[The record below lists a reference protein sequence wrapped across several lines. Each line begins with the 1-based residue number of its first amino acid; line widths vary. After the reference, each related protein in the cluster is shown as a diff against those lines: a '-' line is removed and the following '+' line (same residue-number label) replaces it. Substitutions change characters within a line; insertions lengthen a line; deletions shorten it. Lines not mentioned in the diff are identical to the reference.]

1 MVDAVT
7 LGALKRISYP
17 QFSSKNGLTALAGGG
32 QTGAL
37 LLPAA
42 VNVVSTVANPGDS
55 VLLPKEGGGKRIIVI
70 NAGAN
75 SLNVFPNNTTD
86 VINSLGVQTAYAV
99 PAGDVIEFIG
109 TGNGQWY
116 ASVPSIDTLNNL
128 TLNGYLA
135 RSNAAAVVAAGTTQG
150 TATALTADQNNVA
163 TGTANQ
169 GVVLPTGVPGM
180 RILVWNSTGNTIK
193 IYPAGTGTID
203 GGSASAAQTL
213 TSAHRAAEFFCQSSN
228 TWVSALVGAATS

>member
-1 MVDAVT
+1 MTDALT
-7 LGALKRISYP
+7 LGAFKRISYP
-17 QFSSKNGLTALAGGG
+17 QFSSKNSLTALAGGG
-32 QTGAL
+32 QTGAVM
-37 LLPAA
+37 LPAS
-42 VNVVSTVANPGDS
+42 VNVILTVATAGDS
-55 VLLPKEGGGKRIIVI
+55 VMLPKEGGGKRIVVI

-86 VINSLGVQTAYAV
+86 VINSLAVQTAYAV
-99 PAGDVIEFIG
+99 PAGDVIEFVG

-116 ASVPSIDTLNNL
+116 ASVPSIDTLINL
-128 TLNGYLA
+128 TLSGYLA

-180 RILVWNSTGNTIK
+180 
-193 IYPAGTGTID
+193 
-203 GGSASAAQTL
+203 
-213 TSAHRAAEFFCQSSN
+213 
-228 TWVSALVGAATS
+228 